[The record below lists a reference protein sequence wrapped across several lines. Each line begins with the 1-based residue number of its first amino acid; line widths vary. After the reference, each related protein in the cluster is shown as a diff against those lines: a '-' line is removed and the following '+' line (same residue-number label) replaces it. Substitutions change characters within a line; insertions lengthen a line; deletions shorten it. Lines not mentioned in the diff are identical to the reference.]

1 MVPSTGSNQKG
12 WLQCEWEEPP
22 LEKLGFW
29 SQATTKAE
37 MKLTRY
43 YFSLKSVIHVVDG
56 IYHRHDP
63 VKDINTSIYQYHIN
77 SDMALKFTK
86 TLA

>member
-1 MVPSTGSNQKG
+1 MVPNTGSNQKG
-12 WLQCEWEEPP
+12 WLQYEWEEPP
-22 LEKLGFW
+22 LEKSGFW

-37 MKLTRY
+37 MKLT
-43 YFSLKSVIHVVDG
+43 SLKSLIHVVDG

-77 SDMALKFTK
+77 IDM
-86 TLA
+86 TL